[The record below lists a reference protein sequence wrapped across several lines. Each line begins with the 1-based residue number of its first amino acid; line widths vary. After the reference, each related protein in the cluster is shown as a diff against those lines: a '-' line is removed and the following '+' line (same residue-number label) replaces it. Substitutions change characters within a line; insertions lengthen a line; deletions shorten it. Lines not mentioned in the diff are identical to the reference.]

1 MKKSTKKKMSNVE
14 AKKILVTQAI
24 LKSIHHTVKRV
35 IDDEMRNIFGK
46 MQYQI
51 VYPLQS
57 KIETAIT
64 KALADEDVWKNN
76 WKNKK

>member
-14 AKKILVTQAI
+14 AKKILVTQAMLRCI
-24 LKSIHHTVKRV
+24 KHTIKRV
-35 IDDEMRNIFGK
+35 VDEEMRDIFGK

-57 KIETAIT
+57 KIEIAIT
-64 KALADEDVWKNN
+64 NALADEDVWKNN